1 MMELYFEYLEFRTA
15 GCTLMTIFVSLL
27 HFFLSGECYVL
38 QFTPEA
44 HPGGWGGSHPSLVGH
59 AMVVQVTNIG
69 YDVSG
74 DHSFD
79 LQIPAA
85 GQGAFTNGCDA
96 MFPGFRSG
104 DFDCDNSFGG
114 W

>member
-1 MMELYFEYLEFRTA
+1 MGALIFDPLECA
-15 GCTLMTIFVSLL
+15 LLTIFVLLIAFSSLV
-27 HFFLSGECYVL
+27 GECYVL

-59 AMVVQVTNIG
+59 SMVVQVTNIG

-79 LQIPAA
+79 LQIPGA

-96 MFPGFRSG
+96 MFSGFRSG